1 MRLISPPITLR
12 WAMTLTT
19 INMGKRGKDEMI
31 IQERE
36 FFTTFLMG
44 ILIGLLCGMAL
55 GGYLYDTYF
64 LI

>member
-1 MRLISPPITLR
+1 MS
-12 WAMTLTT
+12 
-19 INMGKRGKDEMI
+19 DESRI
-31 IQERE
+31 EGVE
-36 FFTTFLMG
+36 FLTTFLMG